1 MDAGTIL
8 LPAFVFSLLL
18 IVTHTYFG
26 LHVLARGIIFIDLA
40 LAQIAALGA
49 SVAFLVG
56 EDAHG
61 ATARLYAFAA
71 TLLAAAGF
79 AALRRLPDK
88 TTREVVIGSVYVVA
102 TALSVLVLSRSVQ
115 GMEQL
120 KALLNGS
127 ILWVQWDEI
136 ALVAGVYAA
145 VLLAHTALRAR
156 FRALSFEENGGRNTF
171 LWEFVF
177 FATFALVITFAVH
190 VAGILVVFAFLII
203 PAFAATLLASGFA
216 ARLVWGWGLGVVGSV
231 AGLSLAYTADLPVG
245 ATVVSVLGVIPDRRG
260 ADRQAR
266 RRLSAHRDPAITDDT
281 HATWLPSTPSVTVL
295 SAALNPS
302 RT

>member
-18 IVTHTYFG
+18 ILTHVYFG

-71 TLLAAAGF
+71 TLIAAVGF

-115 GMEQL
+115 GMEEL
-120 KALLNGS
+120 KSLLNGS

-136 ALVAGVYAA
+136 ALVAGVYGA
-145 VLLAHTALRAR
+145 VLLAHALLRGW
-156 FRALSFEENGGRNTF
+156 FQPLSFQENEAPGAF
-171 LWEFVF
+171 VWEFVF
-177 FATFALVITFAVH
+177 FATFAVVITFAVH

-203 PAFAATLLASGFA
+203 PAFSATLLAPGFR
-216 ARLVWGWGLGVVGSV
+216 ARLLWGWGLGVVGSL
-231 AGLSLAYTADLPVG
+231 AGLSLAYAGDLPVG
-245 ATVVSVLGVIPDRRG
+245 ATVVSVLGAIPIAAAFASRFRR
-260 ADRQAR
+260 AR
-266 RRLSAHRDPAITDDT
+266 GP
-281 HATWLPSTPSVTVL
+281 
-295 SAALNPS
+295 
-302 RT
+302 